1 MIVDAFERE
10 EHWQDGARAA
20 LASLLVLFDNEPL
33 LARIWFVDALAAG
46 SWALERRAHNL
57 ALLRSTIVERFWRTP
72 GEERPRPL
80 ILAGLGVMAVDAAV
94 AAIVIGVREAYG
106 FWIVALV
113 LLGLSLG
120 VAVRVLRLPGTEQ
133 NGPLVAEILEARRAN
148 DDDTIEEQL
157 LDDLAH
163 ETFANENAL
172 ARKDP
177 LVASAVTCLILGIV
191 VEFAAQVLQ

>member
-1 MIVDAFERE
+1 MSTKAINP
-10 EHWQDGARAA
+10 G
-20 LASLLVLFDNEPL
+20 LADWLRL
-33 LARIWFVDALAAG
+33 LAVSQLQTQAARSVALDASA
-46 SWALERRAHNL
+46 
-57 ALLRSTIVERFWRTP
+57 
-72 GEERPRPL
+72 
-80 ILAGLGVMAVDAAV
+80 LGVMAVDAAV
-94 AAIVIGVREAYG
+94 AAIVIGVRGAYG
-106 FWIVALV
+106 LWIVALV

-191 VEFAAQVLQ
+191 VELAAQVLQ

>member
-1 MIVDAFERE
+1 MRSSARSTGRTGRGPRWRRCLCSSTTSLCWRE
-10 EHWQDGARAA
+10 SGLSMRWRPAPGRSNAARTI
-20 LASLLVLFDNEPL
+20 S
-33 LARIWFVDALAAG
+33 
-46 SWALERRAHNL
+46 
-57 ALLRSTIVERFWRTP
+57 LLRSTIVERFWPTP
-72 GEERPRPL
+72 REERPRPL